1 MEKAQFHSLVVLQ
14 VKVLYC
20 LFAALA
26 LSVIAVLD
34 LIESHTVFAAVAA
47 GFALVLLLYAL
58 MLLLRGHQ
66 RSSPYPEWILVLAL
80 ALFTLFGM
88 QQSEDVVHWVYFIP
102 GFIYF
107 LFPFHVASYLAL
119 IYSTAMVLMIIS
131 EFDSYLRLQ
140 ILFTYGACYAFA
152 VMYALIN
159 ERNNQGLSAI
169 VNTDPVTQVYN
180 EYQLGLDLTKE
191 MTRADRQSDEL
202 NLVGVAVPKE
212 WNALKTEE
220 YEERLSYLGKKLKR
234 CLRRFDTCY
243 RLNSDRFVILM
254 PHSTEDGVSV
264 LCENLM
270 DDLEGSDR
278 YAGASNIRIHR
289 DRYSPEDDIQAIVDR
304 IEGALNDHHE

>member
-1 MEKAQFHSLVVLQ
+1 MEKARFHSLVVLQ

-34 LIESHTVFAAVAA
+34 LIQAHTIFAAIAA
-47 GFALVLLLYAL
+47 TFALSLLLYALVLLL
-58 MLLLRGHQ
+58 RGQQ
-66 RSSPYPEWILVLAL
+66 RSSPLPEWLMILAL
-80 ALFTLFGM
+80 AVFTLFGM
-88 QQSEDVVHWVYFIP
+88 QQNENVVHWVYFVP
-102 GFIYF
+102 GYIYF
-107 LFPFHVASYLAL
+107 LFAFHVASYLAL
-119 IYSTAMVLMIIS
+119 VYSTAMVLMILS

-159 ERNNQGLSAI
+159 ERNSEGLSAI

-180 EYQLGLDLTKE
+180 QYQLGLDLNKE

-202 NLVGVAVPKE
+202 RLIGVAAPAS
-212 WNALKTEE
+212 WNSLKTEE
-220 YEERLSYLGKKLKR
+220 YEDRLSFLSKRLKR

-243 RLNSDRFVILM
+243 RLESDHFVVVM
-254 PHSTEDGVSV
+254 PHSTIQAAEA

-270 DDLEGSDR
+270 DDLAGNDR
-278 YAGASNIRIHR
+278 YDDLADVCVHPEL
-289 DRYSPEDDIQAIVDR
+289 YSPEDDVETLVGR
-304 IEGALNDHHE
+304 IEGALNDKHA